1 MISYEEYDEVVLQA
15 QAAARRG
22 RALTTALKHLE
33 VSLSI
38 VREAAPP
45 IETDAAALASAEA
58 YRRDLVAAVQA
69 ALAESARQ
77 WDLAGAMWQAGG
89 PRRSTQVH

>member
-1 MISYEEYDEVVLQA
+1 VISYEEYEEVVLRA
-15 QAAARRG
+15 QASARRG

-38 VREAAPP
+38 VREAVPP
-45 IETDAAALASAEA
+45 TEADAAALASAEA
-58 YRRDLVAAVQA
+58 YQRDLVAAVEA

-77 WDLAGAMWQAGG
+77 WDLAGAMWQVGG
-89 PRRSTQVH
+89 PGRC